1 MTYNDIWRRIA
12 ASLGDGEAKAV
23 ARILLED
30 GYGLSYTDIL
40 CGGVERL
47 DAGDAER
54 LESDVRR
61 LEDGCPVQYVVGRA
75 LFAGRS
81 FRVSPAVLIPR
92 PETEQLCSLVVEAM
106 AERPEGVT
114 VLDVGTGS
122 GCIASTLALDVPHA
136 RVSAWDISPEAIAV
150 ARVNAQEL
158 GAAVDFVLQDALNPP
173 VHSGRWDAIVSNPP
187 YICRKEQGGMEQN
200 VLAHEPHLALF
211 VPDAD
216 PLLFYRSIAHYAAGA
231 LKPGGCLFFEINPL
245 YVRETERMLCDE
257 GFHDVHTVR
266 DIFGKERNT
275 VCRKE

>member
-92 PETEQLCSLVVEAM
+92 PETEQLCSLVVETM
-106 AERPEGVT
+106 AERPEGVAI
-114 VLDVGTGS
+114 LDVGTGS
-122 GCIASTLALDVPHA
+122 GCTASP
-136 RVSAWDISPEAIAV
+136 S
-150 ARVNAQEL
+150 
-158 GAAVDFVLQDALNPP
+158 
-173 VHSGRWDAIVSNPP
+173 
-187 YICRKEQGGMEQN
+187 IC
-200 VLAHEPHLALF
+200 
-211 VPDAD
+211 
-216 PLLFYRSIAHYAAGA
+216 
-231 LKPGGCLFFEINPL
+231 
-245 YVRETERMLCDE
+245 
-257 GFHDVHTVR
+257 
-266 DIFGKERNT
+266 
-275 VCRKE
+275 

>member
-75 LFAGRS
+75 LFASRS

-114 VLDVGTGS
+114 ILD
-122 GCIASTLALDVPHA
+122 
-136 RVSAWDISPEAIAV
+136 
-150 ARVNAQEL
+150 
-158 GAAVDFVLQDALNPP
+158 
-173 VHSGRWDAIVSNPP
+173 
-187 YICRKEQGGMEQN
+187 
-200 VLAHEPHLALF
+200 
-211 VPDAD
+211 
-216 PLLFYRSIAHYAAGA
+216 
-231 LKPGGCLFFEINPL
+231 
-245 YVRETERMLCDE
+245 VRETERMLCDE
-257 GFHDVHTVR
+257 GFHDVHTMR

-275 VCRKE
+275 VCCKE

>member
-114 VLDVGTGS
+114 ILDVGTGS

-136 RVSAWDISPEAIAV
+136 PR
-150 ARVNAQEL
+150 
-158 GAAVDFVLQDALNPP
+158 
-173 VHSGRWDAIVSNPP
+173 H
-187 YICRKEQGGMEQN
+187 
-200 VLAHEPHLALF
+200 
-211 VPDAD
+211 
-216 PLLFYRSIAHYAAGA
+216 
-231 LKPGGCLFFEINPL
+231 
-245 YVRETERMLCDE
+245 
-257 GFHDVHTVR
+257 
-266 DIFGKERNT
+266 
-275 VCRKE
+275 